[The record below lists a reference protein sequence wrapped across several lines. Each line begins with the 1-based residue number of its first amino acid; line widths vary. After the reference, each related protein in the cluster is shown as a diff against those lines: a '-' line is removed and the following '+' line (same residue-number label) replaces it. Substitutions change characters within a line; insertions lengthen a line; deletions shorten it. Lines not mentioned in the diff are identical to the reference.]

1 MKAQK
6 ILSQCLPH
14 PNISADYFKENL
26 LKLYAFSDFHLSG
39 DPPTKPMDIFG
50 ENWKNHREKILSAWK
65 ETITA
70 GDTVI
75 MAGDISWATH
85 LEDALSD
92 LKTLSAL
99 PGRKIIVR
107 GNHDYWWNTVSK
119 MKRMTDNAFE
129 FIFNSALSVENIALA
144 GTRGWIPE
152 TSKKIPE
159 EDKVIIL
166 REQGRLERSLIEAE
180 KFNCEKI
187 FAILHYPPFDE
198 QRRPTKMM
206 EIMKSHGVT
215 DCIYGHIHGK
225 QNFNNLPK
233 ELEGIQLH
241 LTSSDY
247 LDFKPLLLTEWN
259 ES

>member
-1 MKAQK
+1 MKARK
-6 ILSQCLPH
+6 TLSQRLPQ
-14 PNISADYFKENL
+14 PSISADYLKEIL

-50 ENWKNHREKILSAWK
+50 DNWKNHREKILSAWK

-70 GDTVI
+70 DDTVI
-75 MAGDISWATH
+75 MAGDLSWATH

-129 FIFNSALSVENIALA
+129 FIFNSALSAGNIAFA

-152 TSKKIPE
+152 TSKKITE
-159 EDKVIIL
+159 EDKVIIV

-180 KFNCEKI
+180 KLNCEKI
-187 FAILHYPPFDE
+187 FAVLHYPPPPFDE
-198 QRRPTKMM
+198 QRKPTKML

-215 DCIYGHIHGK
+215 DCIYGHIHGFREREIHDK
-225 QNFNNLPK
+225 ACCWRYF
-233 ELEGIQLH
+233 
-241 LTSSDY
+241 Y
-247 LDFKPLLLTEWN
+247 
-259 ES
+259 

>member
-1 MKAQK
+1 MISPSTLNMITNYFSTHETHPCETVPPLYSKSAVHGVSHYPRHGMMKAQK

-152 TSKKIPE
+152 TSKKITE

-166 REQGRLERSLIEAE
+166 RNRDG
-180 KFNCEKI
+180 
-187 FAILHYPPFDE
+187 
-198 QRRPTKMM
+198 
-206 EIMKSHGVT
+206 
-215 DCIYGHIHGK
+215 
-225 QNFNNLPK
+225 
-233 ELEGIQLH
+233 
-241 LTSSDY
+241 
-247 LDFKPLLLTEWN
+247 
-259 ES
+259 

>member
-1 MKAQK
+1 MA
-6 ILSQCLPH
+6 LFVLG
-14 PNISADYFKENL
+14 DT
-26 LKLYAFSDFHLSG
+26 HLSLG
-39 DPPTKPMDIFG
+39 ASKPMDIFPG
-50 ENWKNHREKILSAWK
+50 WNDYVERLEKNWRKLIKPED
-65 ETITA
+65 TI
-70 GDTVI
+70 VL
-75 MAGDISWATH
+75 AGDISWAMRLTDTRKDFEF
-85 LEDALSD
+85 LQS
-92 LKTLSAL
+92 L
-99 PGRKIIVR
+99 PGQKIIMK

-119 MKRMTDNAFE
+119 MKRITDNAFE

-152 TSKKIPE
+152 TSKKITE

-206 EIMKSHGVT
+206 EIMRSHGVT

>member
-1 MKAQK
+1 MA
-6 ILSQCLPH
+6 LFVLG
-14 PNISADYFKENL
+14 DT
-26 LKLYAFSDFHLSG
+26 HLSLG
-39 DPPTKPMDIFG
+39 ASKPMDIFPG
-50 ENWKNHREKILSAWK
+50 WNDYVERLEKNWRKFIKPED
-65 ETITA
+65 TI
-70 GDTVI
+70 VL
-75 MAGDISWATH
+75 AGDISWAMRLTDTRKDFEF
-85 LEDALSD
+85 LQS
-92 LKTLSAL
+92 L
-99 PGRKIIVR
+99 PGQKIIMK

-152 TSKKIPE
+152 TSKKITE

>member
-6 ILSQCLPH
+6 ILSQCSPH

-65 ETITA
+65 KTIT
-70 GDTVI
+70 
-75 MAGDISWATH
+75 
-85 LEDALSD
+85 
-92 LKTLSAL
+92 
-99 PGRKIIVR
+99 GRKIIVR

-152 TSKKIPE
+152 TSKKITE

>member
-85 LEDALSD
+85 LEDA
-92 LKTLSAL
+92 
-99 PGRKIIVR
+99 P
-107 GNHDYWWNTVSK
+107 VS
-119 MKRMTDNAFE
+119 
-129 FIFNSALSVENIALA
+129 
-144 GTRGWIPE
+144 
-152 TSKKIPE
+152 
-159 EDKVIIL
+159 
-166 REQGRLERSLIEAE
+166 
-180 KFNCEKI
+180 
-187 FAILHYPPFDE
+187 
-198 QRRPTKMM
+198 
-206 EIMKSHGVT
+206 
-215 DCIYGHIHGK
+215 
-225 QNFNNLPK
+225 
-233 ELEGIQLH
+233 
-241 LTSSDY
+241 
-247 LDFKPLLLTEWN
+247 
-259 ES
+259 

>member
-1 MKAQK
+1 MA
-6 ILSQCLPH
+6 LFVLGDP
-14 PNISADYFKENL
+14 
-26 LKLYAFSDFHLSG
+26 HLSLG
-39 DPPTKPMDIFG
+39 ASKPMDIFPG
-50 ENWKNHREKILSAWK
+50 WNDYVDRLEKNWRKLITPQD
-65 ETITA
+65 TI
-70 GDTVI
+70 VL
-75 MAGDISWATH
+75 AGDISWAMRLTDTRKDFAF
-85 LEDALSD
+85 LQQ
-92 LKTLSAL
+92 L
-99 PGRKIIVR
+99 PGQKIIMK

-152 TSKKIPE
+152 TSKKITE

-247 LDFKPLLLTEWN
+247 LNFKPLLLTEWN

>member
-119 MKRMTDNAFE
+119 
-129 FIFNSALSVENIALA
+129 INSKALSVI
-144 GTRGWIPE
+144 R
-152 TSKKIPE
+152 
-159 EDKVIIL
+159 
-166 REQGRLERSLIEAE
+166 
-180 KFNCEKI
+180 FI
-187 FAILHYPPFDE
+187 FDTVFH
-198 QRRPTKMM
+198 Q
-206 EIMKSHGVT
+206 
-215 DCIYGHIHGK
+215 
-225 QNFNNLPK
+225 
-233 ELEGIQLH
+233 
-241 LTSSDY
+241 
-247 LDFKPLLLTEWN
+247 
-259 ES
+259 

>member
-39 DPPTKPMDIFG
+39 APPTKPMDIFG

-152 TSKKIPE
+152 TSKKNN
-159 EDKVIIL
+159 
-166 REQGRLERSLIEAE
+166 GRR
-180 KFNCEKI
+180 
-187 FAILHYPPFDE
+187 
-198 QRRPTKMM
+198 
-206 EIMKSHGVT
+206 
-215 DCIYGHIHGK
+215 
-225 QNFNNLPK
+225 
-233 ELEGIQLH
+233 
-241 LTSSDY
+241 
-247 LDFKPLLLTEWN
+247 
-259 ES
+259 